1 MRTWKTL
8 MQLAGILLLLASF
21 TVYIARITSCYPP
34 MTIWAQYTPEYI
46 SGMMQTCK
54 FDSPVLV
61 QFTLFLL
68 LFVPGIVLFSAYWL
82 VRRPAVKTRRGGMLS
97 AFLILILF
105 DSLLVTVYA
114 LLGYP
119 VPGSAGARTAWV
131 AEVIAALGFTC
142 YLSTLAMWHWK
153 RWGLPLFQGASVALA
168 VFILLGGQSTV
179 LAGVIIAGVLGL
191 SLLIRP
197 VRHKMV

>member
-1 MRTWKTL
+1 
-8 MQLAGILLLLASF
+8 
-21 TVYIARITSCYPP
+21 
-34 MTIWAQYTPEYI
+34 AQYTPEYI

-54 FDSPVLV
+54 FDFSLLE
-61 QFTLFLL
+61 QFTLFLI
-68 LFVPGIVLFSAYWL
+68 LFVPGIILFSAYWL
-82 VRRPAVKTRRGGMLS
+82 ITRPAVKSRHGGMLG
-97 AFLILILF
+97 AFIIF
-105 DSLLVTVYA
+105 IMVDSLLVMVEG

-119 VPGSAGARTAWV
+119 TPGSAGAPTAWV
-131 AEVIAALGFTC
+131 AEVIAALGFIC

-153 RWGLPLFQGASVALA
+153 RWGLLLFQGTSVALA
-168 VFILLGGQSTV
+168 AFILLVGQSLI